1 MVPRHLSVS
10 SSQPPRPM
18 VLRVLRIMLAV
29 LCLLLALAVPGPAG
43 AEGAAQ
49 PEGPA
54 GTDGP
59 ARGEGPAGTDGAARG
74 EGPRWQW
81 PVPGP
86 HPVVHPFDA
95 PESPYGP
102 GHRGIDVAVGGAAAP
117 VRAVEAGTVRFRGDV
132 AGRGVVSVLHADGLI
147 STYEPVTGALEEGAK
162 VRAGEVLGEIADD
175 GSSHCSSRSCL
186 HLGARRG
193 QGYLDPEVLLGARGP
208 SVLLPWSAGGRA
220 AAGSAVAGHRA
231 PEDRAATAGEEG
243 GAVAARAEGV
253 AEQDRAAGAEV
264 PETTPETIAPRP
276 VSRPAPLGPSRALQ
290 HAPTTDAGAGA
301 QIARAA

>member
-1 MVPRHLSVS
+1 MVPRHLSAS

-18 VLRVLRIMLAV
+18 VLRVLRIMLVV

-43 AEGAAQ
+43 AEGTAQ
-49 PEGPA
+49 TDGPAQAEGPAPAEGPAGAEDPA

-59 ARGEGPAGTDGAARG
+59 ARG

-95 PESPYGP
+95 PENPYGP
-102 GHRGIDVAVGGAAAP
+102 GHRGIDVAVDGAGTP
-117 VRAVEAGTVRFRGDV
+117 VRAVEAGTVRFSGDV

-147 STYEPVTGALEEGAK
+147 STYEPVTGALEKGAK

-175 GSSHCSSRSCL
+175 GASHCSSRSCL

-193 QGYLDPEVLLGARGP
+193 QGYLDPEVLLGAWGP
-208 SVLLPWSAGGRA
+208 SVLLPWSSDGRA

-231 PEDRAATAGEEG
+231 PEDRAAIAGAAAAEA
-243 GAVAARAEGV
+243 GAAVAEGV
-253 AEQDRAAGAEV
+253 AAAARSEGAAGQDR
-264 PETTPETIAPRP
+264 
-276 VSRPAPLGPSRALQ
+276 
-290 HAPTTDAGAGA
+290 AGA
-301 QIARAA
+301 QIAPAA